1 MKYEH
6 VAKQFVA
13 AIKTIAE
20 KPENLENLEL
30 YLSYHFG
37 SWLERFANTPET
49 IVCEMRE
56 FAEMTIETEA

>member
-6 VAKQFVA
+6 VAKQFTA

-30 YLSYHFG
+30 YLSYHF
-37 SWLERFANTPET
+37 SEWMKKFANTPENIT
-49 IVCEMRE
+49 CEMRE
-56 FAEMTIETEA
+56 FANMKIGG